1 MKTSLLLFALGL
13 GWAATTI
20 PASLAAQDETP
31 EDTTSAAEN
40 FELSLFPGVQ
50 LRGEDSAIRILR
62 LGLYNKN
69 VSVKGLDIGIVNQTT
84 GGLSKGLHVGVAGV
98 AEGDFAG
105 WQSNFVSTVGG
116 RFKGLQLGVVG
127 IVEGDFEG
135 WQNNAVSIVKGEF
148 NGLQGSALYNRINYG
163 EAVQIGFFNRARDI
177 SGFQLGLVNWAENMH
192 GIQIGLINIISGK
205 ESLQF
210 LPIVNWSF

>member
-1 MKTSLLLFALGL
+1 MKTSLLFFAFGL

-20 PASLAAQDETP
+20 PESLVAQGETP
-31 EDTTSAAEN
+31 QDTATVPEN
-40 FELSLFPGVQ
+40 FELSLFPPVQ

-62 LGLYNKN
+62 LGLYNRN
-69 VSVKGLDIGIVNQTT
+69 LSIQGLDLGIVNHTT
-84 GGLSKGLHVGVAGV
+84 GGISKGAQFGILGI
-98 AEGDFAG
+98 AEGDFSG
-105 WQSNFVSTVGG
+105 WQQNLVN
-116 RFKGLQLGVVG
+116 
-127 IVEGDFEG
+127 IV
-135 WQNNAVSIVKGEF
+135 AGEF
-148 NGLQGSALYNRINYG
+148 NGLQGPGVLYNDINYG

>member
-1 MKTSLLLFALGL
+1 MRTCVRKDFCDLDHWEELLKTSLLLFALGL
-13 GWAATTI
+13 GWTATTI
-20 PASLAAQDETP
+20 PVSLAAQDDTP

-84 GGLSKGLHVGVAGV
+84 GGLSKGLQVGVVGFV
-98 AEGDFAG
+98 ESDFRG
-105 WQSNFVSTVGG
+105 WQSNLVN
-116 RFKGLQLGVVG
+116 
-127 IVEGDFEG
+127 IVE
-135 WQNNAVSIVKGEF
+135 GEF
-148 NGLQGSALYNRINYG
+148 NGLQGVNALYNEIDYG

-177 SGFQLGLVNWAENMH
+177 SGFQLGIVNWAENMH

>member
-1 MKTSLLLFALGL
+1 MRIYVWKDFCDLDHREEPLKTSLLLFAFGL

-84 GGLSKGLHVGVAGV
+84 GGLSKGLQV
-98 AEGDFAG
+98 
-105 WQSNFVSTVGG
+105 
-116 RFKGLQLGVVG
+116 GVVG
-127 IVEGDFEG
+127 FVESDF
-135 WQNNAVSIVKGEF
+135 S
-148 NGLQGSALYNRINYG
+148 GLAKQPREYRRGRVQWTAGRKRALQRNQLRGGRSNRL
-163 EAVQIGFFNRARDI
+163 F
-177 SGFQLGLVNWAENMH
+177 
-192 GIQIGLINIISGK
+192 
-205 ESLQF
+205 
-210 LPIVNWSF
+210 

>member
-1 MKTSLLLFALGL
+1 MTANRPSFAGPRTREEPLKTSLLLFAFGL
-13 GWAATTI
+13 NWAATTI
-20 PASLAAQDETP
+20 PASLVAQDEIP
-31 EDTTSAAEN
+31 EDTTTEN

-69 VSVKGLDIGIVNQTT
+69 VSVRGLDIGIVNQTA
-84 GGLSKGLHVGVAGV
+84 GGISKGLQ
-98 AEGDFAG
+98 F
-105 WQSNFVSTVGG
+105 
-116 RFKGLQLGVVG
+116 GVVG
-127 IVEGDFEG
+127 FVEGDFSG
-135 WQNNAVSIVKGEF
+135 WQYNAVNIVGGEF
-148 NGLQGSALYNRINYG
+148 NGLQGPGVLYNEITYG

-177 SGFQLGLVNWAENMH
+177 SGFQLGIVNWAENMH
-192 GIQIGLINIISGK
+192 GIQIGLVNIISGK

>member
-1 MKTSLLLFALGL
+1 MKTSLLLFAFGL

-20 PASLAAQDETP
+20 PASLVAQDEIP
-31 EDTTSAAEN
+31 EDTTTEN

-50 LRGEDSAIRILR
+50 LRGEDSAIQILR

-69 VSVKGLDIGIVNQTT
+69 VSVQGLDIGIVNQTT
-84 GGLSKGLHVGVAGV
+84 GGIS
-98 AEGDFAG
+98 
-105 WQSNFVSTVGG
+105 
-116 RFKGLQLGVVG
+116 KGLQLGVVG
-127 IVEGDFEG
+127 FVEGDFSG
-135 WQNNAVSIVKGEF
+135 WQYNAVNIVRGEF
-148 NGLQGSALYNRINYG
+148 NGLQGPGVLYNEMTSG

-177 SGFQLGLVNWAENMH
+177 SGFQFGFVNWAENMH
-192 GIQIGLINIISGK
+192 GIQIGLVNIISGK

>member
-20 PASLAAQDETP
+20 PTSLVAQDEAP
-31 EDTTSAAEN
+31 QDTATAPKS

-62 LGLYNKN
+62 LGLYNRN
-69 VSVKGLDIGIVNQTT
+69 VSIQGLDVGIVNQTT
-84 GGLSKGLHVGVAGV
+84 GGISKGAQFGVVGI
-98 AEGDFAG
+98 AEGDFSG
-105 WQSNFVSTVGG
+105 WQANFVS
-116 RFKGLQLGVVG
+116 
-127 IVEGDFEG
+127 IAE
-135 WQNNAVSIVKGEF
+135 GEF
-148 NGLQGSALYNRINYG
+148 NGLQGIGATLYNEIDHG
-163 EAVQIGFFNRARDI
+163 EAVQIGLFNRARDI
-177 SGFQLGLVNWAENMH
+177 RGFQLGIVNWAENMH

>member
-13 GWAATTI
+13 AWAATAI
-20 PASLAAQDETP
+20 PTSLVAQDETP
-31 EDTTSAAEN
+31 QDTTTAPKG

-62 LGLYNKN
+62 LGLYNRN
-69 VSVKGLDIGIVNQTT
+69 VSIQGLDVGIVNQTT
-84 GGLSKGLHVGVAGV
+84 GGISKGAQFGVVGI
-98 AEGDFAG
+98 AEGDFSG
-105 WQSNFVSTVGG
+105 WQVNFVS
-116 RFKGLQLGVVG
+116 
-127 IVEGDFEG
+127 I
-135 WQNNAVSIVKGEF
+135 AKGEF
-148 NGLQGSALYNRINYG
+148 NGLQGPNVLYNEIDRG

-177 SGFQLGLVNWAENMH
+177 SGFQLGIVNWAENMH

>member
-13 GWAATTI
+13 VGAATAI
-20 PASLAAQDETP
+20 PTSLVAQDETP
-31 EDTTSAAEN
+31 QDTTTAPRS

-62 LGLYNKN
+62 LGLYNRN
-69 VSVKGLDIGIVNQTT
+69 VSIQGLDLGIVNQTT
-84 GGLSKGLHVGVAGV
+84 GGISKGAQFGIVGI
-98 AEGDFAG
+98 AEGDFSG
-105 WQSNFVSTVGG
+105 WQVNFVS
-116 RFKGLQLGVVG
+116 
-127 IVEGDFEG
+127 IAE
-135 WQNNAVSIVKGEF
+135 GEF
-148 NGLQGSALYNRINYG
+148 NGLQGIGALYNEIDHG
-163 EAVQIGFFNRARDI
+163 EAVQIGLFNRARDI
-177 SGFQLGLVNWAENMH
+177 RGFQLGIVNWAENMH